1 MKNKQCIPLYMDT
14 PLGLSFLLCT
24 SSQQKK
30 QKFCRGSFNEHS
42 YQVWFLLVL
51 WFQRRRLKFNS
62 LRTSTMTDGHGRQ
75 VMAIPHMTLG
85 QVELKS
91 LKFEIYPFWAPFMSN
106 P

>member
-1 MKNKQCIPLYMDT
+1 
-14 PLGLSFLLCT
+14 
-24 SSQQKK
+24 
-30 QKFCRGSFNEHS
+30 
-42 YQVWFLLVL
+42 
-51 WFQRRRLKFNS
+51 
-62 LRTSTMTDGHGRQ
+62 MTDGHGRQ